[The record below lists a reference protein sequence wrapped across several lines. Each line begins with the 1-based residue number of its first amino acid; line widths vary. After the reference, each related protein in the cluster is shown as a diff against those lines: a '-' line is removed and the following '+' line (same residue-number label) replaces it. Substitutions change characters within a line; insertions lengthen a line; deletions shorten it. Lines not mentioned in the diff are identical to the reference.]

1 MDIILI
7 IILASILIATLSILY
22 LNIKSNIK
30 KEDENKADEIANLN
44 AEIIKLKD
52 SLNTTINTSL
62 SSMSSSF
69 NNLSTGVTKDMTA
82 ALTKVDEK
90 VAAFNSQVENLNESQ
105 KGINKILAG
114 VKKYGTLAEFSLG
127 SLIKDLLPSSQ
138 YLSNV
143 KMKEETSENVEF
155 AIKLQEGVLVPVD
168 SHFPVERFKA
178 IQDAHQE
185 DDKKAIADARTKLAK
200 AFKEKAKSINE
211 KYIVPPK
218 TTDFAI
224 VYAPTESLFLELANY
239 QDPNTKELL
248 SQELM
253 KKYKVTVMGPNNLS
267 GYLQSLHMGFQ
278 TLKVQK
284 HATEIYDHLKTIS
297 TRFTKH
303 FDGIVNLRKKL
314 EEAMTAVDKFG
325 TDARSIK
332 RTLENKKDP
341 EQIEKAIETYKNL
354 YNATDI
360 TEIGEMID
368 QGVRFCFVNLPN
380 SQIELIEP
388 LGDGSP
394 IQNFL
399 DKNPKGGQHHI
410 CFEVKDI
417 HEAKI
422 EMEEKGATVLNEPRI
437 GAHGTPIIF
446 IHPKDSDGVLIELME
461 TPKS

>member
-1 MDIILI
+1 MDTILI
-7 IILASILIATLSILY
+7 IILALILIATSAILY

-30 KEDENKADEIANLN
+30 KENENQESEEIANLN
-44 AEIIKLKD
+44 AEIVKLKD

-138 YLSNV
+138 YFSNV
-143 KMKEETSENVEF
+143 KMKEETGENVEF

-200 AFKEKAKSINE
+200 AFKEKAKSVNE

-239 QDPNTKELL
+239 QDPTSKELL
-248 SQELM
+248 TQELM
-253 KKYKVTVMGPNNLS
+253 KKYKVTIMGPNNLS

-303 FDGIVNLRKKL
+303 FDGIINLRKKL

-332 RTLENKKDP
+332 RTLENIKDP
-341 EQIEKAIETYKNL
+341 EQIEKAIETENVEKFEDIPRQAKN
-354 YNATDI
+354 
-360 TEIGEMID
+360 
-368 QGVRFCFVNLPN
+368 
-380 SQIELIEP
+380 
-388 LGDGSP
+388 
-394 IQNFL
+394 
-399 DKNPKGGQHHI
+399 
-410 CFEVKDI
+410 
-417 HEAKI
+417 
-422 EMEEKGATVLNEPRI
+422 
-437 GAHGTPIIF
+437 
-446 IHPKDSDGVLIELME
+446 
-461 TPKS
+461 

>member
-1 MDIILI
+1 MDTILI
-7 IILASILIATLSILY
+7 IILALILIATSAILY

-30 KEDENKADEIANLN
+30 KEDENQESEEITNLN
-44 AEIIKLKD
+44 AEIVKLKD

-138 YLSNV
+138 FFSNV
-143 KMKEETSENVEF
+143 KMKEETGENVEF

-200 AFKEKAKSINE
+200 AFKEKAKSVNE

-239 QDPNTKELL
+239 QDPTSKELL
-248 SQELM
+248 TQELM
-253 KKYKVTVMGPNNLS
+253 KKYKVTIMGPNNLS

-303 FDGIVNLRKKL
+303 FDGIINLRKKL

-332 RTLENKKDP
+332 RTLENIKDP
-341 EQIEKAIETYKNL
+341 EQIEKAIETENVEKFEDIPRQAKN
-354 YNATDI
+354 
-360 TEIGEMID
+360 
-368 QGVRFCFVNLPN
+368 
-380 SQIELIEP
+380 
-388 LGDGSP
+388 
-394 IQNFL
+394 
-399 DKNPKGGQHHI
+399 
-410 CFEVKDI
+410 
-417 HEAKI
+417 
-422 EMEEKGATVLNEPRI
+422 
-437 GAHGTPIIF
+437 
-446 IHPKDSDGVLIELME
+446 
-461 TPKS
+461 

>member
-1 MDIILI
+1 MDTILI
-7 IILASILIATLSILY
+7 IILALILIATSAILY
-22 LNIKSNIK
+22 LNIKSNVT
-30 KEDENKADEIANLN
+30 KEDTNKEADEIAKLN
-44 AEIIKLKD
+44 AEIVKLKD
-52 SLNTTINTSL
+52 SLNSTINSSL
-62 SSMSSSF
+62 NSMSTSF

-138 YLSNV
+138 YLPNV
-143 KMKEETSENVEF
+143 KMKEETGENVEF

-200 AFKEKAKSINE
+200 AFKEKAKNVNE

-224 VYAPTESLFLELANY
+224 VYAPTESLFLEIANY

-253 KKYKVTVMGPNNLS
+253 KKYKVTIMGPNNLS
-267 GYLQSLHMGFQ
+267 GYLQSLHMGFH

-332 RTLENKKDP
+332 RSLENIKDP
-341 EQIEKAIETYKNL
+341 EQIEKAIETENVEKFE
-354 YNATDI
+354 DI
-360 TEIGEMID
+360 PR
-368 QGVRFCFVNLPN
+368 QAN
-380 SQIELIEP
+380 S
-388 LGDGSP
+388 
-394 IQNFL
+394 
-399 DKNPKGGQHHI
+399 
-410 CFEVKDI
+410 
-417 HEAKI
+417 
-422 EMEEKGATVLNEPRI
+422 
-437 GAHGTPIIF
+437 
-446 IHPKDSDGVLIELME
+446 
-461 TPKS
+461 

>member
-7 IILASILIATLSILY
+7 IILVSILAATLFILY
-22 LNIKSNIK
+22 LNIKSNTK

-52 SLNTTINTSL
+52 SLNITINTSL

-253 KKYKVTVMGPNNLS
+253 KKYKVTIMGPNNLS

-332 RTLENKKDP
+332 RTLENIKDP
-341 EQIEKAIETYKNL
+341 EQIEKAIETENVEKFEDIPRQAKN
-354 YNATDI
+354 
-360 TEIGEMID
+360 
-368 QGVRFCFVNLPN
+368 
-380 SQIELIEP
+380 
-388 LGDGSP
+388 
-394 IQNFL
+394 
-399 DKNPKGGQHHI
+399 
-410 CFEVKDI
+410 
-417 HEAKI
+417 
-422 EMEEKGATVLNEPRI
+422 
-437 GAHGTPIIF
+437 
-446 IHPKDSDGVLIELME
+446 
-461 TPKS
+461 